1 MTKNADVYQYKYSG
15 YGIGLDRKGEF
26 SFGNSGIGKNVIV
39 FGVDVTNSSHADNRK
54 NNILVLGKCFIQGI
68 NDTTIHAEKLYLINF
83 TENNKKI
90 CLSLHYNGANSYL
103 FINRTEI
110 HKFQAKD
117 SEIVANPLCLGNISK

>member
-68 NDTTIHAEKLYLINF
+68 NDKTIYAEKLYLINF

-110 HKFQAKD
+110 HKFKAKD